1 MTNQNISRKI
11 LVVDDEIRNV
21 KLMEMNLKSEGYTV
35 ITAYNGGEALQKFE
49 SEKPDL
55 VLLDIMMPVMDGN
68 EVCRHIRSDFKDRW
82 TPIIMA
88 TVLGEKKI
96 QSLDDGADDFII
108 KPIDRYELLA
118 RVRSLLRVKEL
129 QDELIK
135 ANSYLREELSLAKEV
150 QQALLPQELP
160 NIPNLEFSH
169 RYIPSLIIG
178 GDFFD
183 IQEISPSLFAV
194 FLCDVMGHGPQAA
207 MITGIVKAFF
217 NQLAR
222 YYPNPDDLLFQ
233 MNNRFYNLMSESN
246 LQIFITAFCLVV
258 NAQNGSVTYANAGHP
273 SPIVIRSITSRFEEM
288 TVERGYAIGLVPDTL
303 YQNQSLNLDNG
314 DMVFLFT
321 DGLVELKD
329 KNKILYGESEF
340 LNIIQNS
347 MHLSPEGF
355 IVAILDSAGRFSN
368 WVFTEDDITLLT
380 FRYNQVRAD

>member
-1 MTNQNISRKI
+1 MTNQNINRKI
-11 LVVDDEIRNV
+11 LVVDDEPMNV
-21 KLMEMNLKSEGYTV
+21 RLMELNLKSEGYTI
-35 ITAYNGGEALQKFE
+35 ITAYNGEEALQKFK

-55 VLLDIMMPVMDGN
+55 ILLDIMMPIMDGN

-88 TVLGEKKI
+88 TALGDRKV
-96 QSLDDGADDFII
+96 QSLDDGADDFIV

-135 ANSYLREELSLAKEV
+135 ANKNLNEELSLAKEV

-183 IQEISPSLFAV
+183 ILEISPSLFAI

-217 NQLAR
+217 IQLAR
-222 YYPNPDDLLFQ
+222 YYPNPDNLLFQ

-273 SPIVIRSITSRFEEM
+273 SPYLIRNLTSRFEEM
-288 TVERGYAIGLVPDTL
+288 TVERGYALGLIPDTL
-303 YQNQSLNLDNG
+303 YQNQKLNLDNG
-314 DMVFLFT
+314 DMIFLFT
-321 DGLVELKD
+321 DGLIEVKD
-329 KNKILYGESEF
+329 GNKTLFSEKEF
-340 LNIIQNS
+340 LNTIQND

-355 IVAILDSAGRFSN
+355 IVAILESAGRFSN
-368 WVFTEDDITLLT
+368 WAFTEDDITLLT
-380 FRYNQVRAD
+380 LRYNKIGAD